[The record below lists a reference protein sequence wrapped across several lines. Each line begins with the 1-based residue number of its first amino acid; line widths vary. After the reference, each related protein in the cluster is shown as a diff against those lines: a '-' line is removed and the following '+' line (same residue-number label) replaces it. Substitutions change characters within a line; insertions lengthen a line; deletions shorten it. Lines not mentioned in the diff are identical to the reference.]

1 MPTKAADAW
10 PNLPTDFKA
19 PPVAADHLGV
29 ARRLVILL
37 ACALAPTTIAAPTAQ
52 ARRVLPDAAA
62 AKLVKRSGF
71 EPRPANYAANHR
83 VPTRAEI
90 AYFRAH
96 SDLPYPYRGRV
107 SGHYRGTTG
116 AILQW
121 GARKWG
127 FSPDLFRAVAVV
139 ESWWKMSAVG
149 DNGDSLGL
157 MQVRRPYHCCYPL
170 TGQSSAFNV
179 DYYGAYLRTLYDG
192 RQTWLN
198 TVERGQTYRAGDLWG
213 SVGEWASGRWHVAA
227 GDVYVA
233 KVRGRLA
240 DRIWTSAGGFNS

>member
-1 MPTKAADAW
+1 VAVP
-10 PNLPTDFKA
+10 L
-19 PPVAADHLGV
+19 VAA
-29 ARRLVILL
+29 L